1 MKLLIKMSIILALI
15 LSSCKKTSL
24 DPIEAKVNPNLEHFG
39 FTLIDVF
46 WDDPKDNSDKTN
58 YLDEISSFSNL
69 ADILVVEPSDSI
81 IDRINNFD
89 KSQVRAVLHLNEI
102 FFEQTSTGGDK
113 SGVIYS
119 LRSDYKSRWDEFV
132 SINSINTLTNKI
144 ACLYIGEEPAW
155 NGISESDFQKATD
168 YAKLTVPGIPIMNI
182 EAYASINEIYCPN
195 SVDWVGFDHY
205 FIKAP
210 STDPVFQNEYAVMK
224 SKMKSHQNILLIM
237 DTHWMKNFHGSV
249 GISKNDMN
257 FIARDYYN
265 MANSDTSVVG
275 ILGYF
280 WPSGFDFKNSVGARH
295 LPKHVKEEYELIG
308 KTITGK

>member
-1 MKLLIKMSIILALI
+1 MKLLFSVAIFVVLAFF
-15 LSSCKKTSL
+15 SCKKSSL
-24 DPIEAKVNPNLEHFG
+24 EPINSKVNSNLEYFG

-69 ADILVVEPSDSI
+69 ADILIVEPSDII
-81 IDRINNFD
+81 IDRINFFD
-89 KSQVRAVLHLNEI
+89 NNQVKAVLHLNEI
-102 FFEQTSTGGDK
+102 FFEQTATGGSK

-119 LRSDYKSRWDEFV
+119 LRSDYKSRWDEFISV
-132 SINSINTLTNKI
+132 NSINSMTDKI

-155 NGISESDFQKATD
+155 NSISESDFQMATD
-168 YAKLTVPGIPIMNI
+168 YAKSTVPTIPILNV
-182 EAYASINEIYCPN
+182 EAYASINDIYCPA

-205 FIKAP
+205 FIQNP
-210 STDPVFQNEYAVMK
+210 SVDPTFQSELDIMK
-224 SKMKSHQNILLIM
+224 GKMKTHQNILLIM

-249 GISKNDMN
+249 GISKNDMDY
-257 FIARDYYN
+257 IAREYYN
-265 MANSDTSVVG
+265 MANSDTTVVG

-295 LPKHVKEEYELIG
+295 MPEHVIEEYELIG